1 MFFCPEA
8 GLRIDDRE
16 ISVARARESL
26 GGEAKWGKGVREPV
40 EKRGPGRGGKVGEG
54 VMGGGSK
61 VGKGGLEVILS
72 GEGVLGEEAKCGKG
86 SWEGKQ
92 SEEKAW

>member
-26 GGEAKWGKGVREPV
+26 GGEAKWGKGVREPG

-54 VMGGGSK
+54 VMGEK
-61 VGKGGLEVILS
+61 VKLE
-72 GEGVLGEEAKCGKG
+72 KG
-86 SWEGKQ
+86 SWEGEVKWG
-92 SEEKAW
+92 KGVWR